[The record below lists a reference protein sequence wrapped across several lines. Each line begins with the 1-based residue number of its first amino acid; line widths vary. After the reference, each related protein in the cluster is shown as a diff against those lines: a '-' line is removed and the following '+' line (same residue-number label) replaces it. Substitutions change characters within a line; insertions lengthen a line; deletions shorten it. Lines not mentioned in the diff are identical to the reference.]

1 MQKEPKRKQ
10 RTFYSILGI
19 ISDCIIIPVI
29 IIALFSSFILY
40 SNQRKNEVKTV
51 FGVGFAAI
59 QSGSMRAG
67 GFEIGDIVFIV
78 KTNTDNLRPKSED
91 YEGDIIAFYYE
102 QADRYVNKT
111 LITDFDSFVEPT
123 IPSENLPKR
132 DDKENLVDEYTKIY
146 FHRIVGVYVDEATGI
161 RYFQTQG
168 DSNAS
173 PDSYLIREDLV
184 AGKYVNTPIWVRSVF
199 KFCASGMGMIILVIL
214 PLTILIF
221 MQMLS
226 LLEQVSA
233 LMAERKVVMGQ
244 MKFDDKESINANVG
258 YEMRDFDK
266 IYYYDVSKPEDK
278 LEVRDFLWV
287 YPENVKVSKKQRAHL
302 KAVDTALDIYNKKGA
317 KEYWNYWKSYY
328 RGKQK
333 AKIKLLSFVALY
345 VKGGRT
351 YEDALK
357 LAKIDVK
364 KYN

>member
-111 LITDFDSFVEPT
+111 LITDFDSFVEPS
-123 IPSENLPKR
+123 IPSEDLPKR
-132 DDKENLVDEYTKIY
+132 DDRENLVDEYTKIY

-199 KFCASGMGMIILVIL
+199 KFCASGIGMIILVIL

-226 LLEQVSA
+226 LLEQFSA
-233 LMAERKVVMGQ
+233 LMTERKVVMGQ

-287 YPENVKVSKKQRAHL
+287 YPENVKVSKK
-302 KAVDTALDIYNKKGA
+302 
-317 KEYWNYWKSYY
+317 
-328 RGKQK
+328 
-333 AKIKLLSFVALY
+333 
-345 VKGGRT
+345 
-351 YEDALK
+351 
-357 LAKIDVK
+357 
-364 KYN
+364 